1 MKSLVLLLFLLP
13 LTAVAQDV
21 RLLPCAQVAFFGEP
35 CGDAPPPPAPLPP
48 PPPEP
53 LFTPQTVSPDMP
65 PLLMRLLDAP
75 SSDNARAYLAWQRER
90 MARITEVQKLLRET
104 MQEKHP

>member
-1 MKSLVLLLFLLP
+1 MWPRSHPMKSLVLLLFLLP

-48 PPPEP
+48 
-53 LFTPQTVSPDMP
+53 PQTVSPDMP

-104 MQEKHP
+104 MHEKHP

>member
-13 LTAVAQDV
+13 LTAVAQEV

-35 CGDAPPPPAPLPP
+35 CVDAPPPPAPLPP
-48 PPPEP
+48 PPA
-53 LFTPQTVSPDMP
+53 

-75 SSDNARAYLAWQRER
+75 SPEKARAYLAWQRER